1 MLREPHRCLC
11 GGKCHC
17 VKSLWLSPSAS
28 PPRVFLPTLPTPPPQ
43 DSPWQSG
50 ASLLPRLGFDHLHF
64 LSLSSPLRLL
74 QFGSTLLRRGD
85 QGPLH
90 SLISGSE
97 QRDTISTPLPHLLV
111 SFILRISPGAAWPC
125 ATPTSQQALLDCPQA
140 HCFSTAICLPCLM
153 EQLSK
158 AGPLGVFSEPSNR
171 SGSGKA

>member
-1 MLREPHRCLC
+1 MPLRIHETTEAWR
-11 GGKCHC
+11 GGRDSPE
-17 VKSLWLSPSAS
+17 VPSAGGLWALG
-28 PPRVFLPTLPTPPPQ
+28 PQGGFAWVLPTLPTPPPQ

-97 QRDTISTPLPHLLV
+97 QRDTISAPP
-111 SFILRISPGAAWPC
+111 SPPPGFLHPQNLSGSAWPC

-140 HCFSTAICLPCLM
+140 HCFSTAICLPCLTG
-153 EQLSK
+153 QLSK
-158 AGPLGVFSEPSNR
+158 AGP
-171 SGSGKA
+171 